1 MMLNL
6 YSPETKAQIVTSILR
21 EAANGADVRA
31 CCHSQGITYQ
41 TFIDWRSWAQK
52 ANRLHGHESI
62 NKKVKRSDPPL
73 QNALQ
78 AALTKVVEV
87 AQGPDREDPPPL
99 PRPDLVAAST
109 GFDLPG
115 PFCGADMPAPD
126 ADFMAAVERDIAAQE
141 QAQAAPVAPEPEP
154 ITEPISNPD
163 EGVDM
168 PRKKVEPE
176 LSRMARTLA
185 ARFPW
190 LAELDARTNRE
201 FGPKPHRLD
210 DTKGYNQWTQ
220 YRKSLMSKKQAAE
233 FAAFYGPNRGKR
245 GVTQDTP
252 AAASKLEKSA
262 NGVEAKVEK
271 LLTRAAHSNGTDLA
285 HQRLGRALVK
295 DPEVMQATIE
305 TLRAQHNEVQQEL
318 ALHPEALAQ
327 AIHVEPIT
335 AAPRRVATSADM
347 AAEINRMQRIIT
359 VLTAENMRLRGLL

>member
-1 MMLNL
+1 VVMGAVADHVGNITPVAEYNMWADPHAVDVVLRSGLQLEFVGWDISRQYTVIDSELAAELRAIGTKRAEFCIDINAVVAQFCAT
-6 YSPETKAQIVTSILR
+6 ETKL
-21 EAANGADVRA
+21 
-31 CCHSQGITYQ
+31 
-41 TFIDWRSWAQK
+41 
-52 ANRLHGHESI
+52 
-62 NKKVKRSDPPL
+62 
-73 QNALQ
+73 
-78 AALTKVVEV
+78 
-87 AQGPDREDPPPL
+87 
-99 PRPDLVAAST
+99 T

-141 QAQAAPVAPEPEP
+141 QAQAAPVAAEPEP